1 MADAY
6 TTTATVASDTAA
18 YERLAYFALR
28 PELYFEGCATV
39 KPTRQTH
46 PGSSVQFNIYNDIA
60 PTVATL
66 DETTDVTAVAV
77 SDATVSVTLNEYG
90 NAAITTAR
98 VRGTSF
104 LVIEQDVANV
114 IGFNAGISFDS
125 LARNPLVAGTNVR
138 YAVSNTGTDAA
149 GRAAVLQT
157 DVVNGNAVREILAY
171 LTRDNVPRIMNG
183 YYKAF
188 YAPEVAYDLRGA
200 TGGANWRDPHTYSQ
214 PEQIWN
220 GETGAFEGFSFIE
233 TPRLSAVNLETV
245 QGGPGGFVNGG
256 TANVDV
262 FPTIFV
268 GWQALAKTFSS
279 TVSQAQPAVVLG
291 AVVDKLKRLVPIG
304 WYWFGGFGRFRE
316 AAIWRLESSTSLAAG
331 V

>member
-6 TTTATVASDTAA
+6 TGTAQLASDVAA
-18 YERLAYFALR
+18 YEQLAYFALR

-46 PGSSVQFNIYNDIA
+46 NGSSVQFNIYNDMA
-60 PTVATL
+60 PVIATL

-77 SDATVSVTLNEYG
+77 TDATVSVTLNEYG

-104 LVIEQDVANV
+104 LVVEQDVANV
-114 IGFNAGISFDS
+114 IGYNAGISFDS

-138 YAVSNTGTDAA
+138 FAVSNTGTDA
-149 GRAAVLQT
+149 GPRTNVAAT
-157 DVVNGNAVREILAY
+157 DVMNANAVREILAY
-171 LTRDNVPRIMNG
+171 LTRDSVPRIMNG

-188 YAPEVAYDLRGA
+188 FAPEIAYDLRRETGA
-200 TGGANWRDPHTYSQ
+200 AAWRDPHTYSQ

-256 TANVDV
+256 TTNTDV
-262 FPTIFV
+262 MPTVFV
-268 GWQALAKTFSS
+268 GWQALAKTFSK
-279 TVSQAQPAVVLG
+279 TVSAPQPQIVLG

-304 WYWFGGFGRFRE
+304 WYWLGGFGRFRE
-316 AAIWRLESSTSLAAG
+316 AALWRVEAASSIAP
-331 V
+331 

>member
-1 MADAY
+1 MGDAY
-6 TTTATVASDTAA
+6 TGTAQVASDTAA
-18 YERLAYFALR
+18 YEQLAYFALR

-46 PGSSVQFNIYNDIA
+46 PGASVQFNIYNDMA

-66 DETTDVTAVAV
+66 DETVDVTAVAV
-77 SDATVSVTLNEYG
+77 TDSTVSVTLNEYG
-90 NAAITTAR
+90 NAAITTAKL
-98 VRGTSF
+98 RGTSF

-114 IGFNAGISFDS
+114 IGYNAGISFDS

-138 YAVSNTGTDAA
+138 FAVSNTGTDA
-149 GRAAVLQT
+149 GPRTNVAAT
-157 DVVNGNAVREILAY
+157 DVANGNAVREILAY
-171 LTRDNVPRIMNG
+171 LTRDSVPRIMNG

-200 TGGANWRDPHTYSQ
+200 SGGANWRDPHTYSQ

-220 GETGAFEGFSFIE
+220 GETGAFEGFSFVE
-233 TPRLSAVNLETV
+233 TPRLSAVNLETA

-256 TANVDV
+256 TTNTDV
-262 FPTIFV
+262 FPTLFV
-268 GWQALAKTFSS
+268 GWQALAKTFSK
-279 TVSQAQPAVVLG
+279 TVSAPMPQVVLG

-304 WYWFGGFGRFRE
+304 WYWLGGFGRFRE
-316 AAIWRLESSTSLAAG
+316 AALWRLESAASLAP
-331 V
+331 